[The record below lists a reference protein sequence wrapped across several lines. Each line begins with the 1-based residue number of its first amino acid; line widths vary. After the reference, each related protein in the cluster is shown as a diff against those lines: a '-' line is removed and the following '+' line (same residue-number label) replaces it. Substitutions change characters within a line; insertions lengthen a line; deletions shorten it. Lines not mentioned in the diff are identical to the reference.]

1 MTIYHKLYLNF
12 ASSII
17 NIRVVFRI

>member
-17 NIRVVFRI
+17 NIIVVFRI

>member
-17 NIRVVFRI
+17 NIVIVIRI